1 MKDYDVI
8 FIIGPTSSGKTNLSI
23 EVARAIDGEIINGD
37 AFQVYRK
44 MNIGTGKITLQEQG
58 DIPHH
63 LFDIIDYQQSF
74 DVSQYQSL
82 ARACIEDIKA
92 RGKVPIIVGGSNLY
106 IDSIIYNYQFND
118 NPDYTKV
125 KAKYD
130 NMNIDTLKEIINKAN
145 IKLNHSDY
153 NNHKR
158 LAALAAKVELNLN
171 ISNKKE
177 ELIYQPLFIKI
188 DIDRNLLYDKIN
200 HRVDK
205 MISDG
210 LIDEVKQFEPNYL
223 SQQAIGYKEVH
234 QYLDGN
240 LDLDACIELIK
251 KKTRNYAKR
260 QQTWI
265 NKYPAEIVVKQ
276 EGNIWKKIN

>member
-23 EVARAIDGEIINGD
+23 EIARAIDGEIINGD
-37 AFQVYRK
+37 AFQVYQK

-63 LFDIIDYQQSF
+63 LFDIIDYKQPF

-82 ARACIEDIKA
+82 ARACIKDIKA

-130 NMNIDTLKEIINKAN
+130 KMDIDALKEIVNNAN
-145 IKLNHSDY
+145 IKLNYSDY

-158 LAALAAKVELNLN
+158 LAALAAKLELNLN
-171 ISNKKE
+171 ISNNKE

-200 HRVDK
+200 IRVNK

-265 NKYPAEIVVKQ
+265 NKYPADIVVKQ

>member
-63 LFDIIDYQQSF
+63 LFDIIGYQQSF

-158 LAALAAKVELNLN
+158 LAALAAKIELNLN

-265 NKYPAEIVVKQ
+265 NKYPAEIVVKH